1 MSVNWQGVLPAITT
15 PFTAELEIDGAR
27 LREHCQRMLAA
38 GCVGVI
44 PCGSL
49 GESATLSNDEK
60 VVVVTH
66 CAEAVN
72 GPTSRRRSNEL
83 PAP

>member
-15 PFTAELEIDGAR
+15 PFTADLELDAAR
-27 LREHCQRMLAA
+27 LQEHCQRMLAA

-49 GESATLSNDEK
+49 GESATLS
-60 VVVVTH
+60 TTRRSRSLP
-66 CAEAVN
+66 AA
-72 GPTSRRRSNEL
+72 SRR
-83 PAP
+83 